1 VGLGVAMKKPLII
14 FAIIAVIV
22 LACGLIYW
30 VDSVTTDTPK
40 VTAAQFI
47 GLRIHSFAVKDAK
60 EPTADFQKRISA
72 FAASL
77 MSRYEAVTIDYYIN
91 EAGKEQAI
99 VLAERKIWK

>member
-1 VGLGVAMKKPLII
+1 MGLGVAMKKPLII

-30 VDSVTTDTPK
+30 VDSVTTETPK

-47 GLRIHSFAVKDAK
+47 TIRTHAFIIKDIR
-60 EPTADFQKRISA
+60 ETTSA
-72 FAASL
+72 FQQRTGEFAANL
-77 MSRYEAVTIDYYIN
+77 LAKYEAVTIDYYIN

-99 VLAERKIWK
+99 ILAERKVWK